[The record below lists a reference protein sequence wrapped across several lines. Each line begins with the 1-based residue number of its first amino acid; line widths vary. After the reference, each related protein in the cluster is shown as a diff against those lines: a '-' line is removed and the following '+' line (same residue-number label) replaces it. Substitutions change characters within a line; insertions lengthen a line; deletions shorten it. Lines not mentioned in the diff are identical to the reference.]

1 MANQTRRS
9 VLQYAGVT
17 LTLGSLATGAT
28 AANDVATAESS
39 ASEEADGWSSLGG
52 NAGNNSVVPASSAPE
67 EPVDVVWEYD
77 HGGPVAV
84 DNGTVFVV
92 ANGGVH
98 ALDAADGSL
107 EWETED
113 VGASGTPA
121 VTPESVHVGGEQL
134 TKVDRTDGTVCCQA
148 DLDYDEEIPSPTIVD
163 GLVIVVADGALYA
176 VDVQDHEIEWY
187 VEPSEDPLYEQPV
200 AVADGAVF
208 ATSESKAYALEVD
221 DGSRRWIDDEPE
233 GDDEYSRFPE
243 PGANQ
248 PNYPVA
254 TDGVVAIGSADSE
267 DGSIYREGHVTLY
280 DTETGRKREH
290 NDRGAFMPALISDD
304 AFYAFDAYN
313 VTGYDRESGSEVW
326 DTEVNTYRVPSVAV
340 GDGIVYAGLAVDGE
354 AYGPDE
360 VPEPSDG
367 VYAFDEETGEI
378 EWAVGTDEIPTIALA
393 DETIYASSE
402 TLVAIRNEDDD
413 RSEEPDEEEEEE
425 NDDGDDGETDDESE
439 DESADGDS
447 ESDDSDGDDGDSSS
461 SSDDGDDDST
471 DDGSDDGT
479 SDESDGGD
487 DASGSD
493 DDDAENEDGDDASG
507 DDDTDGGSDDVG
519 DGDDADDDDD
529 GDDGDDGDDAD
540 DADDSV
546 PGFTAGAGAVGGL
559 ATLEWLR
566 RKAGDADEPA
576 E

>member
-67 EPVDVVWEYD
+67 EPVDVAWEYD

-84 DNGTVFVV
+84 DDGTVFVV
-92 ANGGVH
+92 ADGAVH

-113 VGASGTPA
+113 VGASGAPA
-121 VTPESVHVGGEQL
+121 VTPDSVHVGGEQL
-134 TKVDRTDGTVCCQA
+134 TKVDRTDGGVCCQA
-148 DLDYDEEIPSPTIVD
+148 DLGPDEVIPSPTIAD
-163 GLVIVVADGALYA
+163 GLVIVVAEGALYA
-176 VDVQDHEIEWY
+176 VDVQDHEMEWY
-187 VEPSEDPLYEQPV
+187 VEPSEPLYEQPV

-208 ATSESKAYALEVD
+208 ATSESKAYALELD

-248 PNYPVA
+248 PNHPVA

-290 NDRGAFMPALISDD
+290 NERGAFMPALVTDD

-326 DTEVNTYRVPSVAV
+326 DTEVNTYRVPSIAV

-425 NDDGDDGETDDESE
+425 NDDGDGGETDDDESE
-439 DESADGDS
+439 DESSDGDS

-461 SSDDGDDDST
+461 SSDDGS
-471 DDGSDDGT
+471 
-479 SDESDGGD
+479 SDEGDD

-493 DDDAENEDGDDASG
+493 DDDTERDDADSDASG
-507 DDDTDGGSDDVG
+507 SDESDDADDSDSDDIG
-519 DGDDADDDDD
+519 AGDDADDT
-529 GDDGDDGDDAD
+529 GDDGDDSDDGDG
-540 DADDSV
+540 ADDSV

-566 RKAGDADEPA
+566 RKAGDAEEPA

>member
-1 MANQTRRS
+1 MANQTRRR
-9 VLQYAGVT
+9 VLQCAGVT

-28 AANDVATAESS
+28 AADDVAIAESS

-52 NAGNNSVVPASSAPE
+52 NASNNSVVSASSVPE
-67 EPVDVVWEYD
+67 EPVDVAWEYD

-84 DNGTVFVV
+84 ADGTVFVV
-92 ANGGVH
+92 ANGAVH

-121 VTPESVHVGGEQL
+121 ITPDSVHVGGEQL
-134 TKVDRTDGTVCCQA
+134 TKVDRSNGEVCCEA
-148 DLDYDEEIPSPTIVD
+148 DLSPDEEIPSPTIAD

-176 VDVQDHEIEWY
+176 VDVQDHEMEWY

-208 ATSESKAYALEVD
+208 ATSESNAYALELD
-221 DGSRRWIDDEPE
+221 DGSSRWTDDEPE

-248 PNYPVA
+248 PNHPVA
-254 TDGVVAIGSADSE
+254 TDDVVAIGSADSE
-267 DGSIYREGHVTLY
+267 DGSIYREGYVTLY

-290 NDRGAFMPALISDD
+290 NERGAFMPALISDD
-304 AFYAFDAYN
+304 VFYAFDAYN
-313 VTGYDRESGSEVW
+313 VTGYDLESGSEVW
-326 DTEVNTYRVPSVAV
+326 DTEVNTYRVPSIAV

-360 VPEPSDG
+360 IPEPSDG

-413 RSEEPDEEEEEE
+413 PNEEPDED
-425 NDDGDDGETDDESE
+425 DDGDDGETGDAESE
-439 DESADGDS
+439 DENDDVESESGDS
-447 ESDDSDGDDGDSSS
+447 DDDSSS
-461 SSDDGDDDST
+461 SSDDADDGGR
-471 DDGSDDGT
+471 DDGS
-479 SDESDGGD
+479 SDESDDAD
-487 DASGSD
+487 DASGGD
-493 DDDAENEDGDDASG
+493 DDDTE
-507 DDDTDGGSDDVG
+507 SDDG
-519 DGDDADDDDD
+519 DGDDADDGDSDDIGA
-529 GDDGDDGDDAD
+529 GDDTADDGDDADDSDD

-546 PGFTAGAGAVGGL
+546 PGFTAGAGALGGI

-566 RKAGDADEPA
+566 RKAGDADELA